1 MPALLASSPNCR
13 EGSVVTIRI
22 GASGYRFDSRRAA
35 SRPFIS
41 GIKKSITVT
50 SGALSRHVST
60 ALRPL
65 DASPTTTHSAGCSS
79 TARRWALILALSST
93 RKIRI
98 KQFLP
103 CQSMRE
109 RTAYKDDTND
119 VSRWGR
125 FQDTDESA
133 HYELLTPRPNTRP
146 YPEDLMQ
153 GTIVGWRTGSPGGAA
168 GRSPMSLE

>member
-1 MPALLASSPNCR
+1 M
-13 EGSVVTIRI
+13 TIRI
-22 GASGYRFDSRRAA
+22 GASGCRFESRRAA

-65 DASPTTTHSAGCSS
+65 AASPTTTHSAGCSS
-79 TARRWALILALSST
+79 TARRWALIRALSST

-98 KQFLP
+98 KQVLP

-109 RTAYKDDTND
+109 RTAYKIK
-119 VSRWGR
+119 
-125 FQDTDESA
+125 
-133 HYELLTPRPNTRP
+133 LPPRPTTSHTPKTLCRAQSP
-146 YPEDLMQ
+146 DGARDHPAGAGRAFPHEF
-153 GTIVGWRTGSPGGAA
+153 GIVIFEQASWFIVAVALLWQRESQVIGGAI
-168 GRSPMSLE
+168 GM

>member
-22 GASGYRFDSRRAA
+22 GASGCRFDSRRAA

-109 RTAYKDDTND
+109 RTAYKDDT
-119 VSRWGR
+119 
-125 FQDTDESA
+125 
-133 HYELLTPRPNTRP
+133 TPRPNTRP

>member
-22 GASGYRFDSRRAA
+22 GTSGYRFDSRRAA

-65 DASPTTTHSAGCSS
+65 AASPTTTHSATCSS
-79 TARRWALILALSST
+79 TARRLALILALSST

-98 KQFLP
+98 KQVLP
-103 CQSMRE
+103 ARVCGSGPLIRLNY
-109 RTAYKDDTND
+109 RLDPPLAI
-119 VSRWGR
+119 
-125 FQDTDESA
+125 
-133 HYELLTPRPNTRP
+133 PRRP
-146 YPEDLMQ
+146 YAGHNRRMAHGITRQ
-153 GTIVGWRTGSPGGAA
+153 GA
-168 GRSPMSLE
+168 GRAFSQ